1 MPGIIAESSGYPY
14 TNVAIYKPTWQ
25 TSTVI
30 DADGHAARAVD
41 GSRNPIYVHG
51 SCTHTYT
58 EDYPSWAVDLGYVS
72 PISMVNVT
80 NRQGGLCMEIIH
92 YTPLFWIVAFIVNSW
107 LMWYIHSSGLLH
119 WPLTHCDRVT
129 HMWVGNLTNIGTDNG
144 LSPGRNQAIIW
155 TNVGILSIRPL
166 GTNLSKIVFKIHK
179 FWIKK
184 MHLKRSSANG
194 GHFFSASMCL
204 LDIDITVTWVT
215 LKCTIQKQNKNKNA
229 YTVYIIFEVHMLF
242 LLDLSL
248 IHYKSFSVLLKLFL
262 HN

>member
-1 MPGIIAESSGYPY
+1 MPDIIAESSGYPY
-14 TNVAIYKPTWQ
+14 TNVAICKPAWQ

-30 DADGHAARAVD
+30 DADGYAARAID

-107 LMWYIHSSGLLH
+107 LMWCIHSLGLLH

-166 GTNLSKIVFKIHK
+166 GTNLSEFIFEIHK

-184 MHLKRSSANG
+184 MHLKRSSANWRSFFLSLNVLT
-194 GHFFSASMCL
+194 GHRHNSDMGNIEMYHSK
-204 LDIDITVTWVT
+204 T
-215 LKCTIQKQNKNKNA
+215 KQKQECLHRVHNIWGA
-229 YTVYIIFEVHMLF
+229 YAFFTWLVTYTL
-242 LLDLSL
+242 
-248 IHYKSFSVLLKLFL
+248 
-262 HN
+262 